1 MVKLG
6 VFGCAGIAT
15 HQLNSVRD
23 DNRFQVVAGADVRPE
38 QLDLFREKFEMEH
51 GYADYR
57 VLLAEADVEAV
68 MICTPTFLH
77 PEMAIASAEAGKH
90 IFCQKPMAM
99 SSYDCYR
106 MIQAC
111 RGNNV
116 KLQIGFVRRFDSD
129 WGTVKKVVE
138 SGRLGSPVLWRQ
150 VAGGSPPGSPFFMD
164 RYQGGG
170 PMIDGM
176 VHNYDFAVHC
186 FGEPVEVKSMP
197 IKIHHTSSAWD
208 TGTVLVRFERG
219 DAIMCSWTW
228 GLPSGVRS
236 GGGTDIVGPNGVLMF
251 PGNYDP
257 KKVEGKYD
265 ADTQGAYLLSLADG
279 EEEVITFE
287 KKNMFRD
294 ELLHFADWVQSGTD
308 PLVTGED
315 GLRATRI
322 AELALDGGGLYQP
335 A

>member
-1 MVKLG
+1 MIKLG

-15 HQLNSVRD
+15 HQLNSVWE
-23 DNRFQVVAGADVRPE
+23 DNRFELVAGADVRPA
-38 QLDLFREKFEMEH
+38 QLDVFRERFGMRH

-57 VLLAEADVEAV
+57 VLLAESDIDAV

-77 PEMAIASAEAGKH
+77 PEMAIAAAEAGKQ

-106 MIQAC
+106 MIRTCQ
-111 RGNNV
+111 RHKVG
-116 KLQIGFVRRFDSD
+116 LQIGFVRRFDND
-129 WGTVKKVVE
+129 WGTVKKIVD
-138 SGRLGSPVLWRQ
+138 SGRLGSPLLWRQ
-150 VAGGSPPGSPFFMD
+150 TSGGSPPGSPFFMD
-164 RYQGGG
+164 RFQGGG

-197 IKIHHTSSAWD
+197 MKIHHASTALD

-228 GLPSGVRS
+228 GLPAGVRA
-236 GGGTDIVGPNGVLMF
+236 GGGTDIVGPNGMLRF

-257 KKVEGKYD
+257 KHVEGKFN
-265 ADTQGAYLLSLADG
+265 ADTQGAYLLTLADG
-279 EEEVITFE
+279 EEEVVTFK

-294 ELLHFADWVQSGTD
+294 EMLHFADWVQND
-308 PLVTGED
+308 DKPLVTGED

-322 AELALDGGGLYQP
+322 AELALNGGGMY
-335 A
+335 